1 MPLSMQ
7 DFSSST
13 REGTVSPA
21 VGVQSH
27 NHWTTREFPSRL
39 FLVNNVVLEW
49 TSLRV
54 TFLHH
59 SGHWIDF

>member
-1 MPLSMQ
+1 MPLDMQ
-7 DFSSST
+7 NFSSPT

-21 VGVQSH
+21 VGVHSH
-27 NHWTTREFPSRL
+27 NLWATKEFPSWL
-39 FLVNNVVLEW
+39 FLVNDVVLAR

-59 SGHWIDF
+59 LVIG